1 MKEDMTRTLERHI
14 DITDP
19 PVMGR
24 RHIAKPLV
32 TIILPTFS
40 RGRTGTLH
48 MAIESVLAQS
58 FGELELI
65 VVDDGSTDGTADVI
79 QRYAARD
86 NRVVHVRYE
95 KNCGFPAP
103 RMNAGM
109 VIARGKY
116 IGFVFDDGCLYQQ
129 AVEKLYSACRQHPN
143 TVCYGLCNE
152 YRGNNA
158 MTWGFDF
165 SEELLRHKNLIPNN
179 AVLFPREIA
188 EKCGGYDH
196 NVLLTRV
203 NDWDLWRRYSRH
215 AEFHRVSDIVAEEH
229 GPNQPDSL
237 ENAFTMHHDMGTRL
251 IQVDRGEKL
260 MLSQLSRRNAYGLED
275 FGENLTAEDLL
286 RAFELF
292 AEHARHVG
300 DEEAVEFFETRCENV
315 VTLMESGRSVAS
327 LPLST
332 LRVCHLRAGS
342 EEELRGGN
350 RAEEVLAELV
360 TAGELERRRVAQKG
374 ANYFVA
380 AADWLSFDVCVFDW
394 PLDQMGLALMEGL
407 RRFGAPAALNV
418 EDVGELVPETAE
430 LLADAIRNSAV
441 TIVPDRHTEENLKA
455 SFGAGAIIVLPSER
469 SGWLAAL
476 QSCVEKHSRRRNPVR
491 FSGGSRG
498 AVGPNRYAV
507 KEQDVVR
514 MGDFVH
520 LQAREFNALN
530 DHRSELG
537 ALNTVLNL
545 NPGHVPAAL
554 DRAGLL
560 RKVKKYGLALERL
573 EPTLAL
579 HPGNH
584 ELAARAMELALEVGD
599 RGRAAYIFKAYL
611 EASLEAILN
620 DGSESETASPETRRI
635 VEGEDEQGGPAAS
648 ELIGRVSALLDRGD
662 MDKAREVVLSALYA
676 HPTRVEPYLLY
687 GDYHLRVKDFG
698 SAARGYFAALS
709 FDPHNDSAQAGLLE
723 ADRMRGRG
731 DAPVQGEPEFSVLI
745 NTYNRAGW
753 LRKCLAGYCVQT
765 FSPER
770 FEIVIVDDGSE
781 DDTRAVVESF
791 EPHLNIRYVGQEHAG
806 MAIARTRLVNE
817 AGSPLLGFFDDDDIV
832 APTCVEEHWKAH
844 QKHPD
849 PGVAVLG
856 YTEWSPDLNVTP
868 LMHYVTQVGRQYV
881 DYPSLKHGEFYD
893 FRCFWGGRSSC
904 KKAVLDGGE
913 LFDPQFTFGYE
924 DIELAYRLSKRRS
937 FRVLYNENAVHRF
950 MQPADLDGFLRR
962 SERQGRTAHF
972 FSQKHSD
979 PVIEQYLPVAD
990 AVSGWANLEPIYDRL
1005 TGLARALERTCSE
1018 NLPESLESDRC
1029 KELFLVYGKLHEG
1042 AWAKGVQ
1049 AGRKEKLE
1057 PAIEKARA
1065 DQRGPRILILDEIL
1079 AVPDRTG
1086 GGLRM
1091 HRIVDLLLSLGCRV
1105 TYGAFLP
1112 HGYDAHSER
1121 LNRLGVRTVYL
1132 GGTCSRSAA
1141 AGREALA
1148 RAHQAIDEIDGLR
1161 ETYDIVWICFH
1172 WLARIYLPLIRLRFP
1187 EAKVCVDSVDLH
1199 YIREARAARI
1209 AGDRRRTMRA
1219 YATRIMELT
1228 TYACADGVGVVTDV
1242 EVQRLSLDLPQTPV
1256 SLLPLVQDPV
1266 PATPGR
1272 RGRRGLV
1279 FVGGFFHEPNVDA
1292 VLWFV
1297 KEIHPLITGRHSDAD
1312 VCIVGQEPTDEIK
1325 DLAGPHIRIL
1335 GWVPET
1341 APYLNRALVSIAPL
1355 RYGSGMK
1362 GKISEALA
1370 YGVPVVTTSVGA
1382 EGIGIVNGVH
1392 ALVAD
1397 TPTEFADAVCR
1408 LMEDGALWDR
1418 LSTAGKRLLEE
1429 RWGSARMRKR
1439 LETLLS
1445 ELLKG
1450 ATRVR
1455 ATAAAHSGPE
1465 GEQPLQDPEQSP
1477 TYAEAL
1483 EATESGDLSVAIRLL
1498 TMHLNER
1505 PDHAGGWSDL
1515 GVLHYQDGRL
1525 AEACECFERA
1535 LATPGG
1541 WQTLACENFVEC
1553 LLASGEREQAHT
1565 LACYWLEEAP
1575 EMPEPWLLRAR
1586 LSFEEDG
1593 LDEARDAAQRALSID
1608 PANETAK
1615 AYLAQIDDAEKALN
1629 ASTEGSGTASI
1640 GIEAQVNRNA
1650 ALARETAEGV

>member
-1 MKEDMTRTLERHI
+1 MQYTTSYPKELTETLERYI
-14 DITDP
+14 DITDA
-19 PVMGR
+19 PVLGSG
-24 RHIAKPLV
+24 HIANPLV

-109 VIARGKY
+109 VIARGEY

-129 AVEKLYSACRQHPN
+129 AVEKLHSACRQHPD
-143 TVCYGLCNE
+143 TVCYGFCNE

-158 MTWGFDF
+158 MTWGFEF

-188 EKCGGYDH
+188 DKCGGYDH

-203 NDWDLWRRYSRH
+203 NDWDLWRRYARH

-237 ENAFTMHHDMGTRL
+237 ENAYTMHHDMGTRL

-260 MLSQLSRRNAYGLED
+260 MMSQLSRRNAYGLED

-300 DEEAVEFFETRCENV
+300 DEEAVAFFETGCEKAAS
-315 VTLMESGRSVAS
+315 LMESGRSVAS

-332 LRVCHLRAGS
+332 LRVCHLRTGS

-350 RAEEVLAELV
+350 RAEGVLAELV
-360 TAGELERRRVAQKG
+360 AAGEIERRRVAQRG

-394 PLDQMGLALMEGL
+394 PVDRMGLALMEGL
-407 RRFGAPAALNV
+407 RHLGTPAVLNV
-418 EDVGELVPETAE
+418 EDVGELVPERAE
-430 LLADAIRNSAV
+430 LLAAAIRDSAV
-441 TIVPDRHTEENLKA
+441 TIVPNRHTEENLKV
-455 SFGAGAIIVLPSER
+455 SFGAGAIIVLPSEP
-469 SGWLAAL
+469 SAWLAAL
-476 QSCVEKHSRRRNPVR
+476 QSCVEKHSRSRNPVR
-491 FSGGSRG
+491 FSGGARG

-507 KEQDVVR
+507 KDEDVVR
-514 MGDFVH
+514 VGDYVH

-560 RKVKKYGLALERL
+560 RKVKKYGLALERI

-579 HPGNH
+579 HPGDH
-584 ELAARAMELALEVGD
+584 ELVACAMELALEVGD

-611 EASLEAILN
+611 EANLEAITN
-620 DGSESETASPETRRI
+620 DSSESETASPETQRI
-635 VEGEDEQGGPAAS
+635 AEGDDSPAAS
-648 ELIGRVSALLDRGD
+648 ELIGRVSGLLERGD
-662 MDKAREVVLSALYA
+662 TDKARKGVFSALYA

-687 GDYHLRVKDFG
+687 GDYHLHVKEFAA
-698 SAARGYFAALS
+698 AARGYFAALS
-709 FDPHNDSAQAGLLE
+709 FDRHNDSAQAGLLE
-723 ADRMRGRG
+723 AGRMRGRG

-791 EPHLNIRYVGQEHAG
+791 EPHLNIRYVRQEHAG

-844 QKHPD
+844 EEHPD

-856 YTEWSPDLNVTP
+856 YSEWCPDLNVTP

-881 DYPSLKHGEFYD
+881 DYPSLNHGEFYD

-972 FSQKHSD
+972 FSQTHPD
-979 PVIEQYLPVAD
+979 PVIERYLPVAD

-1005 TGLARALERTCSE
+1005 MGLARTLERTGDG

-1057 PAIEKARA
+1057 PAVEKARA

-1079 AVPDRTG
+1079 AVPDRTAG
-1086 GGLRM
+1086 ALRM
-1091 HRIVDLLLSLGCRV
+1091 HRIVDLLLSLGCQV

-1112 HGYDAHSER
+1112 HGYDEHSER

-1132 GGTCSRSAA
+1132 GGTCSRSTV

-1148 RAHQAIDEIDGLR
+1148 RAHQAIDEIGELQ

-1187 EAKVCVDSVDLH
+1187 EAKVFVDSVDLH
-1199 YIREARAARI
+1199 YIREARAARV
-1209 AGDRRRTMRA
+1209 AGDRQRTMRA
-1219 YATRIMELT
+1219 YATRVMELT
-1228 TYACADGVGVVTDV
+1228 TYACADSVGVVTDV

-1272 RGRRGLV
+1272 RDRHGLI

-1297 KEIHPLITGRHSDAD
+1297 NEVYPLITGRHSDAD

-1325 DLAGPHIRIL
+1325 ALAGPHINIQ

-1370 YGVPVVTTSVGA
+1370 YGLPVVTTSVGA

-1408 LMEDGALWDR
+1408 LMEDEALWDR
-1418 LSTAGKRLLEE
+1418 LSNAGKQLLEE
-1429 RWGSARMRKR
+1429 RWGSTRMRER

-1445 ELLKG
+1445 ELLTGRKPASG
-1450 ATRVR
+1450 EIRGP
-1455 ATAAAHSGPE
+1455 TAAASEAGLD
-1465 GEQPLQDPEQSP
+1465 GERSSEDPEQSP
-1477 TYAEAL
+1477 TYVEAL

-1498 TMHLNER
+1498 TTHLNER

-1515 GVLHYQDGRL
+1515 GVLHYHDGNV
-1525 AEACECFERA
+1525 AEARQCFEKA

-1541 WQTLACENFVEC
+1541 WQTLACANFVEC
-1553 LLASGEREQAHT
+1553 LLASGEREQANT
-1565 LACYWLEEAP
+1565 LAGYWFEEAP

-1586 LSFEEDG
+1586 LSFEEDR
-1593 LDEARDAAQRALSID
+1593 LEEARDAAERALSID
-1608 PANETAK
+1608 LTNETAK
-1615 AYLAQIDDAEKALN
+1615 AYLAQIDDAEKVLN
-1629 ASTEGSGTASI
+1629 ASTEGSGTH
-1640 GIEAQVNRNA
+1640 Q
-1650 ALARETAEGV
+1650 